1 MVNSFGIL
9 CSPLA
14 INFVDFWSVALSNLV
29 DYMNVVGE
37 YVARAACNFEI
48 YFNLFAFPLWIKVS
62 NCNSRGG
69 RCKWKLLK
77 KYRLSLFKATIQSKD
92 IFLSY
97 ISYLFTMEIVVENTY
112 YHMIPK
118 IYYPLRDL
126 EINYLL

>member
-14 INFVDFWSVALSNLV
+14 INFVDFWGVALSNLV

-48 YFNLFAFPLWIKVS
+48 YFNLFAFPMCIKVS
-62 NCNSRGG
+62 NYNSRGG

-77 KYRLSLFKATIQSKD
+77 KYRLSLFKAKIQSR
-92 IFLSY
+92 IYFFLTFPT
-97 ISYLFTMEIVVENTY
+97 YLQWRSLLKILIIIWYLKFI
-112 YHMIPK
+112 IPLGTPK
-118 IYYPLRDL
+118 
-126 EINYLL
+126 